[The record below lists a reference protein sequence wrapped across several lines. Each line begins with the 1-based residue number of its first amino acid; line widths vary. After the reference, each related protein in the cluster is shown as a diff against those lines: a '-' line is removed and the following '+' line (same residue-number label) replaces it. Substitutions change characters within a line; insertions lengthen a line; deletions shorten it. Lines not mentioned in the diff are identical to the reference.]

1 MPVTFASF
9 ASTLGSLSVAGVT
22 AQAVPPQRIP
32 SGILPIGY
40 SRLPLGE
47 NKRSVLTSEPD
58 LDQVTCDYVVLVEAA
73 GQNTLPNN
81 YAGTIAI
88 MDLVH
93 AALKATMAANHIVD
107 GWNIRMDIEVIG
119 ETPYWAVVATVRG
132 SA

>member
-1 MPVTFASF
+1 MPLTFASF
-9 ASTLGSLSVAGVT
+9 ASTLGTLSVAGVT
-22 AQAVPPQRIP
+22 ANTTPPQRIP

-40 SRLPLGE
+40 PRLPNGE
-47 NKRSVLTSEPD
+47 NRRSVLTSLPD

-81 YAGTIAI
+81 YAGTVAI

-93 AALKATMAANHIVD
+93 AALKAAMAANHEID
-107 GWNIRMDIEVIG
+107 SWTIRMDIELIG
-119 ETPYWAVVATVRG
+119 ETPYWAIIATVRG